1 MKAITRTLV
10 SFAALLIVSGCSSV
24 GEVQI
29 ERQLDTKIDHGAV
42 ASLSVQ
48 PDKSV
53 ERSEAVTKAVQRLRG
68 QLFGRLVSDGVFR
81 QVVHPGDAARYDIN
95 VELLAAKEVSQGARI
110 FWGVMAGS
118 NELAV
123 RVNVHDSD
131 TKTVLTSF
139 TAKGTSASHPFS
151 SENDM
156 DDAIREVV
164 DEVIVALRK

>member
-10 SFAALLIVSGCSSV
+10 SFATLLIVSGCSSV

-29 ERQLDTKIDHGAV
+29 ERSLDTRIDNGAV

-48 PDKSV
+48 PDKSL
-53 ERSEAVTKAVQRLRG
+53 EKTEAVTKAVQRLRG
-68 QLFGRLVSDGVFR
+68 ELFGRLVSDQVFR
-81 QVVHPGDAARYDIN
+81 QVVHPGEAARYDIN
-95 VELLAAKEVSQGARI
+95 VELLATREVSQGARI

-131 TKTVLTSF
+131 TKAVLTSF
-139 TAKGTSASHPFS
+139 TAKGKSASHPFS
-151 SENDM
+151 SESHM

-164 DEVIVALRK
+164 DEVIVALTK